1 MSTFCA
7 PIDTKI
13 AKNLSSLRKL
23 FDGKRIRDI
32 DGNEQFVGN
41 KISDTYK
48 STSTEFGRKMFDEI
62 VWRAT
67 YKPAVDNFNGFTDG
81 DFRRIKNEIIKESKN
96 LNNPR
101 LGVLER
107 LFGVKR
113 GVMSKFAITSWM
125 NKNINIA
132 TNYESTQYSHYIGS
146 NIAISRFLRTAIL
159 AKKGQSKY
167 YPGIKSAKQLEKF
180 ERKLAL
186 ELGNPKSSESLARVQ
201 EINNELLTIY
211 ESEGGKVFNDFRDY
225 LGTAPT
231 KIGGREK
238 IGEDN
243 LGNPIWKD
251 KTRVLKT
258 IGEPGEEKLVPF
270 DNNIELAGKIA
281 RDTLD
286 RMGKVMINGLTQH
299 KKVVRLAFLNSLS
312 NDALTGRVGQRVK
325 KYEENIKENI
335 EAIEEGMKGGEYFPH
350 YLLEA
355 FTNIEKIMSQKRG
368 TLIDN
373 ANKNLTKLEDIL
385 SNVRKNLG
393 TPKAARHRKKE
404 PYDNYMKNPLSVLRK
419 YSLDAI
425 NFNRVNYI
433 KQIYLQG
440 IQRLP
445 KNAESSEA
453 LRKYINDVFTLAEKG
468 YQDRPAWVNKTV
480 RVLTG
485 YEFLSKIGFGVGTAA
500 RNTMSG
506 LYYVQSVGNRAF
518 VNYLREWNRPENDTI
533 RKNIQAVEQ
542 EQGFKFE
549 DMSSPLFTE
558 GLLPT
563 EGVRVSDVD
572 IIAGRDGIPQL
583 SYKDGKVWKA
593 IDNSMSMATGKGA
606 ILQKVTENFLR
617 KHMFRFSYKD
627 KYNQLIRGEG
637 KQYDLEGK
645 EIKTK
650 DSEKYKVNA
659 DKRAREYALDIV
671 NKYAF
676 EYSASQKAPVLG
688 GTSKTAGAYGQ
699 VIGQFFHFPFSFLQ
713 MQSEILRK
721 SKDATIARQWDSPD
735 LLIPLRFAGLYMFTT
750 LMSGVFNV
758 DFHTLMENDTVERIK
773 DLYDVANGEEDVKG
787 RGYVGPAVGD
797 LFFLATLN
805 DFVELPDNALK
816 DLIVG
821 YNDAYELTDDEK
833 QSRLLS
839 TINVE
844 LSKQVTRNYKALQN
858 GTIWNVMMHEFGLY
872 PKGWTR
878 DIRQKEPLKR
888 LFPDAGKKKKKKGK
902 QVNIADKNQRELDK
916 LYRAMGI

>member
-7 PIDTKI
+7 PIDTKT
-13 AKNLSSLRKL
+13 AEQLSNLRKL
-23 FDGKRIRDI
+23 FDGEKVLDI
-32 DGNEQFVGN
+32 DGKRQFVGN
-41 KISDTYK
+41 IIKDTYRP
-48 STSTEFGRKMFDEI
+48 TSERFGRIMFDEI

-132 TNYESTQYSHYIGS
+132 TNYERTQYSHYIGA
-146 NIAISRFLRTAIL
+146 NIAMSRFLRTAII
-159 AKKGQSKY
+159 AKGGQSKFR
-167 YPGIKSAKQLEKF
+167 PGIKTAKQLESL

-186 ELGNPKSSESLARVQ
+186 ELSNPKSEASVRRVQ
-201 EINNELLTIY
+201 ETRDEMFKLFET
-211 ESEGGKVFNDFRDY
+211 EGGEVINEFREY
-225 LGTAPT
+225 LETSPT
-231 KIGGREK
+231 KIGREK
-238 IGEDN
+238 IGEDEV
-243 LGNPIWKD
+243 GKPIYRD
-251 KTRVLKT
+251 KTRVLRT
-258 IGEPGEEKLVPF
+258 TDDGKLVPF
-270 DNNIELAGKIA
+270 SNNVELAGQIA

-286 RMGKVMINGLTQH
+286 KMGKVMVNGLKQH
-299 KKVVRLAFLNSLS
+299 KKVVRLAFLNSIS
-312 NDALTGRVGQRVK
+312 SDALIGKVGERVR
-325 KYEENIKENI
+325 KYEEKIDDNIK
-335 EAIEEGMKGGEYFPH
+335 AIEEGIKGGDYYPH
-350 YLLEA
+350 YLLEG
-355 FTNIEKIMSQKRG
+355 FMKIEKIMEQDRKSLLNDYE
-368 TLIDN
+368 T
-373 ANKNLTKLEDIL
+373 NLTSIENIL
-385 SNVRKNLG
+385 SNIRQNLG
-393 TPKAARHRKKE
+393 TPKSAKHRKNQ
-404 PYDNYMKNPLSVLRK
+404 PYENYMKNPLGALRK

-425 NFNRVNYI
+425 NFNRVNYV

-445 KNAESSEA
+445 KNAETSEA
-453 LRKYINDVFTLAEKG
+453 LRKYIDDIFTLAEKG
-468 YQDRPAWVNKTV
+468 YQERPAWVNKTV

-485 YEFLSKIGFGVGTAA
+485 YEFLSKIGFGVATAA

-518 VNYLREWNRPENDTI
+518 SKYLMEWNRPENDVVR
-533 RKNIQAVEQ
+533 RKIEAVEE

-563 EGVRVSDVD
+563 EGVRVRDVD
-572 IIAGRDGIPQL
+572 IVVGRDGQSKL
-583 SYKDGKVWKA
+583 SYKDGNVWKA
-593 IDNSMSMATGKGA
+593 IDSSMSAATGKGA

-627 KYNQLIRGEG
+627 KYNQLIRGE
-637 KQYDLEGK
+637 LK
-645 EIKTK
+645 EA
-650 DSEKYKVNA
+650 EA
-659 DKRAREYALDIV
+659 DKRARQYALDIV

-676 EYSASQKAPVLG
+676 EYAAHQKAPVLG
-688 GTSKTAGAYGQ
+688 GTAKTAGAAGQ

-713 MQSEILRK
+713 MQSEVLRK
-721 SKDATIARQWDSPD
+721 SKDAAIAKQWDSPD
-735 LLIPLRFAGLYMFTT
+735 LVIPLRFAGLYMFTT

-773 DLYDVANGEEDVKG
+773 DLYDVANGEEDIKG

-805 DFVELPDNALK
+805 DFIELPDTAVK
-816 DLIVG
+816 DLIFG

-833 QSRLLS
+833 RSRLLS
-839 TINVE
+839 TLNVE
-844 LSKQVTRNYKALQN
+844 YSKLVTRNYKALQN

-872 PKGWTR
+872 PKAWTR
-878 DIRQKEPLKR
+878 ELRQKEPLKR
-888 LFPDAGKKKKKKGK
+888 LFPDAGKKKRKKK
-902 QVNIADKNQRELDK
+902 QVNIQEKKQKELDK

>member
-7 PIDTKI
+7 PIDTKT
-13 AKNLSSLRKL
+13 AEQLNNLRKL
-23 FDGKRIRDI
+23 FDGEKIIDI
-32 DGNEQFVGN
+32 DGNRQFVGS
-41 KISDTYK
+41 KIKETYMP
-48 STSTEFGRKMFDEI
+48 TSKEFGRKMFDEI

-67 YKPAVDNFNGFTDG
+67 YKPAVDSFNGFTDA

-132 TNYESTQYSHYIGS
+132 TNYERTQYSHYIGA
-146 NIAISRFLRTAIL
+146 NIAMSKFLRTAII
-159 AKKGQSKY
+159 AKGGQSKFR
-167 YPGIKSAKQLEKF
+167 PGIKTAKQLEIF

-186 ELGNPKSSESLARVQ
+186 ELANPKSNESVDRVQ
-201 EINNELLTIY
+201 KIRDEMFKLFET
-211 ESEGGKVFNDFRDY
+211 EGGEIINEFREY
-225 LGTAPT
+225 LETSPT
-231 KIGGREK
+231 KIGREK
-238 IGEDN
+238 IAEDAV
-243 LGNPIWKD
+243 GKPIYRD
-251 KTRVLKT
+251 KTRVLRT
-258 IGEPGEEKLVPF
+258 TDDGKLVPF
-270 DNNIELAGKIA
+270 SNNVELAGQVA

-286 RMGKVMINGLTQH
+286 KMGKVMVNGLGQH
-299 KKVVRLAFLNSLS
+299 KKVVRLAFLNSTS
-312 NDALTGRVGQRVK
+312 PDALIGKVGERVK
-325 KYEENIKENI
+325 KYEEKINENIK
-335 EAIEEGMKGGEYFPH
+335 AINEGIKGGDYYPH
-350 YLLEA
+350 YLMES
-355 FTNIEKIMSQKRG
+355 FMKIEKIMEQDRG
-368 TLIDN
+368 ALINDYE
-373 ANKNLTKLEDIL
+373 KNLTSLENIV
-385 SNVRKNLG
+385 SNVRTNLG
-393 TPKAARHRKKE
+393 TPKSAKHRKNQ
-404 PYDNYMKNPLSVLRK
+404 PYDDYMKNPLGALRK

-425 NFNRVNYI
+425 NFNRVNYV

-453 LRKYINDVFTLAEKG
+453 LRKYVDDIFTLAEKG
-468 YQDRPAWVNKTV
+468 YTERPAWVNKTV

-500 RNTMSG
+500 RNTVSG

-518 VNYLREWNRPENDTI
+518 TKYLMEWNRPENDAV
-533 RKNIQAVEQ
+533 RKKIESVEE

-563 EGVRVSDVD
+563 EGVRVRDVD
-572 IIAGRDGIPQL
+572 IVVGRDGNPQL
-583 SYKDGKVWKA
+583 SYRDGNVWKA
-593 IDNSMSMATGKGA
+593 IDTTMSAATGKGA
-606 ILQKVTENFLR
+606 IFQKVTENFLR

-627 KYNQLIRGEG
+627 KYNQLIKGE
-637 KQYDLEGK
+637 LK
-645 EIKTK
+645 EA
-650 DSEKYKVNA
+650 EA
-659 DKRAREYALDIV
+659 DKRARQYALDIV

-688 GTSKTAGAYGQ
+688 GTSKTAGAAGQ

-721 SKDATIARQWDSPD
+721 SKDATIAKQWDSPD

-758 DFHTLMENDTVERIK
+758 DFHTLMENDTVERVK
-773 DLYDVANGEEDVKG
+773 DLYAVANGEEDVKG

-805 DFVELPDNALK
+805 DFIELPDNELK
-816 DLIVG
+816 NLIVG

-839 TINVE
+839 TLNVE
-844 LSKQVTRNYKALQN
+844 VSKQVTRNYKALQN

-878 DIRQKEPLKR
+878 ELRQKEPLKR
-888 LFPDAGKKKKKKGK
+888 LFPDAGKRKKRKGK
-902 QVNIADKNQRELDK
+902 QVNIAEKNQTELDK
-916 LYRAMGI
+916 LYRAMGV

>member
-7 PIDTKI
+7 PIDTKT
-13 AKNLSSLRKL
+13 AEQLNNLRKL
-23 FDGKRIRDI
+23 FDGEKIIDI
-32 DGNEQFVGN
+32 DGNRQFVGS
-41 KISDTYK
+41 KIKETYMP
-48 STSTEFGRKMFDEI
+48 TSKEFGRKMFDEI

-67 YKPAVDNFNGFTDG
+67 YKPAVDSFNGFTDA

-132 TNYESTQYSHYIGS
+132 TNYERTQYSHYIGA
-146 NIAISRFLRTAIL
+146 NIAMSKFLRTAII
-159 AKKGQSKY
+159 AKGGQSKFR
-167 YPGIKSAKQLEKF
+167 PGIKTAKQLEIF

-186 ELGNPKSSESLARVQ
+186 ELANPKSNESVDRVQ
-201 EINNELLTIY
+201 KIRDEMFKLFET
-211 ESEGGKVFNDFRDY
+211 EGGEIINEFREY
-225 LGTAPT
+225 LETSPT
-231 KIGGREK
+231 KIGREK
-238 IGEDN
+238 IAEDAV
-243 LGNPIWKD
+243 GKPIYRD
-251 KTRVLKT
+251 KTRVLRT
-258 IGEPGEEKLVPF
+258 TDDGKLVPF
-270 DNNIELAGKIA
+270 SNNVELAGQVA

-286 RMGKVMINGLTQH
+286 KMGKVMVNGLGQH
-299 KKVVRLAFLNSLS
+299 KKVVRLAFLNSTS
-312 NDALTGRVGQRVK
+312 PDALIGKVGERVK
-325 KYEENIKENI
+325 KYEEKINENIK
-335 EAIEEGMKGGEYFPH
+335 AINEGIKGGDYYPH
-350 YLLEA
+350 YLMES
-355 FTNIEKIMSQKRG
+355 FMKIEKIMEQDRG
-368 TLIDN
+368 ALINDYE
-373 ANKNLTKLEDIL
+373 KNLTSLENIV
-385 SNVRKNLG
+385 SNVRTNLG
-393 TPKAARHRKKE
+393 TPKSAKHRKNQ
-404 PYDNYMKNPLSVLRK
+404 PYDDYMKNPLGALRK

-425 NFNRVNYI
+425 NFNRVNYV

-453 LRKYINDVFTLAEKG
+453 LRKYVDDIFTLAEKG
-468 YQDRPAWVNKTV
+468 YTERPAWVNKTV

-500 RNTMSG
+500 RNTVSG

-518 VNYLREWNRPENDTI
+518 TKYLMEWNRPENDAV
-533 RKNIQAVEQ
+533 RKKIESVEE

-563 EGVRVSDVD
+563 EGVRVRDVD
-572 IIAGRDGIPQL
+572 IVVGRDGNPQL
-583 SYKDGKVWKA
+583 SYKDGNVWKA
-593 IDNSMSMATGKGA
+593 IDTTMSAATGKGA
-606 ILQKVTENFLR
+606 IFQKVTENFLR

-627 KYNQLIRGEG
+627 KYNQLIKGE
-637 KQYDLEGK
+637 LK
-645 EIKTK
+645 EA
-650 DSEKYKVNA
+650 EA
-659 DKRAREYALDIV
+659 DKRARQYALDIV

-688 GTSKTAGAYGQ
+688 GTSKTAGAAGQ

-721 SKDATIARQWDSPD
+721 SKDATIAKQWDSPD

-758 DFHTLMENDTVERIK
+758 DFHTLMENDTVERVK
-773 DLYDVANGEEDVKG
+773 DLYAVANGEEDVKG

-805 DFVELPDNALK
+805 DFIKLPDNELK
-816 DLIVG
+816 NLIVG

-839 TINVE
+839 TLNVE
-844 LSKQVTRNYKALQN
+844 VSKQVTRNYKALQN

-878 DIRQKEPLKR
+878 ELRQKEPLKR
-888 LFPDAGKKKKKKGK
+888 LFPDAGKRKKRKGK
-902 QVNIADKNQRELDK
+902 QVNIAEKNQTELDK
-916 LYRAMGI
+916 LYRAMGV

>member
-7 PIDTKI
+7 PIDTKT
-13 AKNLSSLRKL
+13 AEQLNNLRKL
-23 FDGKRIRDI
+23 FDGEKIIDI
-32 DGNEQFVGN
+32 DGNRQFVGN
-41 KISDTYK
+41 KIKESYRP
-48 STSTEFGRKMFDEI
+48 TSSKEFGRKMFDEI

-67 YKPAVDNFNGFTDG
+67 YKPAVDSFNGFTDA

-132 TNYESTQYSHYIGS
+132 TNYERTQYSHYIGA
-146 NIAISRFLRTAIL
+146 NIAMSKFLRTAII
-159 AKKGQSKY
+159 AKGGQSKFR
-167 YPGIKSAKQLEKF
+167 PGIKTAKQLEIF

-186 ELGNPKSSESLARVQ
+186 ELANPKSNESVDRVQ
-201 EINNELLTIY
+201 KIRDEMFKLFET
-211 ESEGGKVFNDFRDY
+211 EGGEIINEFREY
-225 LGTAPT
+225 LETSPT
-231 KIGGREK
+231 KIGREK
-238 IGEDN
+238 IAEDAV
-243 LGNPIWKD
+243 GKPIYRD
-251 KTRVLKT
+251 KTRVLRT
-258 IGEPGEEKLVPF
+258 TDDGKLVPF
-270 DNNIELAGKIA
+270 SNNVELAGQVA

-286 RMGKVMINGLTQH
+286 KMGKVMVNGLGQH
-299 KKVVRLAFLNSLS
+299 KKVVRLAFLNSTS
-312 NDALTGRVGQRVK
+312 PDALIGKVGERVK
-325 KYEENIKENI
+325 KYEEKINENIK
-335 EAIEEGMKGGEYFPH
+335 AINEGIKGGDYYPH
-350 YLLEA
+350 YLMES
-355 FTNIEKIMSQKRG
+355 FMKIEKIMEQDRG
-368 TLIDN
+368 ALINDYE
-373 ANKNLTKLEDIL
+373 KNLTSLENIV
-385 SNVRKNLG
+385 SNVRTNLG
-393 TPKAARHRKKE
+393 TPKSAKHRKNQ
-404 PYDNYMKNPLSVLRK
+404 PYDDYMKNPLGALRK

-425 NFNRVNYI
+425 NFNRVNYV

-500 RNTMSG
+500 RNTVSG

-518 VNYLREWNRPENDTI
+518 TKYLMEWNRPENDAV
-533 RKNIQAVEQ
+533 RKKIESVEE

-563 EGVRVSDVD
+563 EGVRVRDVD
-572 IIAGRDGIPQL
+572 IVVGRDGNPQL
-583 SYKDGKVWKA
+583 SYRDGNVWKA
-593 IDNSMSMATGKGA
+593 IDTTMSAATGKGA
-606 ILQKVTENFLR
+606 IFQKVTENFLR

-627 KYNQLIRGEG
+627 KYNQLIKGE
-637 KQYDLEGK
+637 LK
-645 EIKTK
+645 EA
-650 DSEKYKVNA
+650 EA
-659 DKRAREYALDIV
+659 DKRARQYALDIV

-688 GTSKTAGAYGQ
+688 GTSKTAGAAGQ

-721 SKDATIARQWDSPD
+721 SKDATIAKQWDSPD

-758 DFHTLMENDTVERIK
+758 DFHTLMENDTVERVK
-773 DLYDVANGEEDVKG
+773 DLYAVANGEEDVKG

-805 DFVELPDNALK
+805 DFIKLPDNELK
-816 DLIVG
+816 NLIVG

-839 TINVE
+839 TLNVE
-844 LSKQVTRNYKALQN
+844 VSKQVTRNYKALQN

-878 DIRQKEPLKR
+878 ELRQKEPLKR
-888 LFPDAGKKKKKKGK
+888 LFPDAGKRKKRKGK
-902 QVNIADKNQRELDK
+902 QVNIAEKNQTELDK
-916 LYRAMGI
+916 LYRAMGV

>member
-7 PIDTKI
+7 PVDTKI
-13 AKNLSSLRKL
+13 AEQLGNLRKL
-23 FDGKRIRDI
+23 FNGEKIIDI
-32 DGNEQFVGN
+32 DGKQQFVGN
-41 KISDTYK
+41 KIKDTYT
-48 STSTEFGRKMFDEI
+48 STSEAFGRKMFDEI

-67 YKPAVDNFNGFTDG
+67 YKPAVDNFNGFTDA

-113 GVMSKFAITSWM
+113 GVMSKFAVTSWM

-132 TNYESTQYSHYIGS
+132 TNYERTQYSHYIGA
-146 NIAISRFLRTAIL
+146 NIAISKFLRTAII
-159 AKKGQSKY
+159 AKGGQSKFR
-167 YPGIKSAKQLEKF
+167 PGIKTAKQLENF
-180 ERKLAL
+180 ERKLTL
-186 ELGNPKSSESLARVQ
+186 ELSNPKSQASVERVQ
-201 EINNELLTIY
+201 QIRDEMFKLFET
-211 ESEGGKVFNDFRDY
+211 EGGEVINEFREY
-225 LGTAPT
+225 LETSPT
-231 KIGGREK
+231 KVGREK
-238 IGEDN
+238 IGEDEV
-243 LGNPIWKD
+243 GKPIYRD
-251 KTRVLKT
+251 KTRVLRT
-258 IGEPGEEKLVPF
+258 TQDGKLVPF
-270 DNNIELAGKIA
+270 SNNVELAGQIA

-286 RMGKVMINGLTQH
+286 KMGRVMVNGLGQH

-312 NDALTGRVGQRVK
+312 SDALIGKVGERVR
-325 KYEENIKENI
+325 KYEERIDENIK
-335 EAIEEGMKGGEYFPH
+335 AINEGIKGGDYYPH
-350 YLLEA
+350 YLMES
-355 FTNIEKIMSQKRG
+355 FMKIENIMEQDRAA
-368 TLIDN
+368 LIGN
-373 ANKNLTKLEDIL
+373 YEKNLTSLENIV
-385 SNVRKNLG
+385 SNVRQNLG
-393 TPKAARHRKKE
+393 TPKSAKHRKNQ
-404 PYDNYMKNPLSVLRK
+404 PYDNYMKNPLGALRK

-445 KNAESSEA
+445 KNAESSEV
-453 LRKYINDVFTLAEKG
+453 LRKYVDDIFTLAEKG
-468 YQDRPAWVNKTV
+468 YTERPAWVNKTV

-485 YEFLSKIGFGVGTAA
+485 YEFLSKIGFGIGTAA

-506 LYYVQSVGNRAF
+506 LYYVQSVGNREFAK
-518 VNYLREWNRPENDTI
+518 YLMEWNRPENDVV
-533 RKNIQAVEQ
+533 RKKIESVEE

-563 EGVRVSDVD
+563 EGVRVRDVD
-572 IIAGRDGIPQL
+572 IVVGRDGQPKL
-583 SYKDGKVWKA
+583 
-593 IDNSMSMATGKGA
+593 
-606 ILQKVTENFLR
+606 
-617 KHMFRFSYKD
+617 SYKD

-645 EIKTK
+645 ETKTK

-659 DKRAREYALDIV
+659 DKRARQYALDIV

-688 GTSKTAGAYGQ
+688 GTSKTAGAAGQ

-797 LFFLATLN
+797 LFFLASLN
-805 DFVELPDNALK
+805 DFIELPDNAVK

-833 QSRLLS
+833 RSRLLS
-839 TINVE
+839 TLNVE

-878 DIRQKEPLKR
+878 ELRQKEPLKR
-888 LFPDAGKKKKKKGK
+888 LFPDAGKKKRKGK
-902 QVNIADKNQRELDK
+902 QVNITDKNQRELDK
-916 LYRAMGI
+916 LYRAMGV

>member
-7 PIDTKI
+7 PIDTKT
-13 AKNLSSLRKL
+13 AEQLNNLRKL
-23 FDGKRIRDI
+23 FDGEKIIDI
-32 DGNEQFVGN
+32 DGNRQFVGS
-41 KISDTYK
+41 KIKETYMP
-48 STSTEFGRKMFDEI
+48 TSKEFGRKMFDEI

-67 YKPAVDNFNGFTDG
+67 YKPAVDSFNGFTDA

-132 TNYESTQYSHYIGS
+132 TNYERTQYSHYIGA
-146 NIAISRFLRTAIL
+146 NIAMSKFLRTAII
-159 AKKGQSKY
+159 AKGGQSKFR
-167 YPGIKSAKQLEKF
+167 PGIKTAKQLEIF

-186 ELGNPKSSESLARVQ
+186 ELANPKSNESVDRVQ
-201 EINNELLTIY
+201 KIRDEMFKLFET
-211 ESEGGKVFNDFRDY
+211 EGGEIINEFREY
-225 LGTAPT
+225 LETSPT
-231 KIGGREK
+231 KIGREK
-238 IGEDN
+238 IAEDAV
-243 LGNPIWKD
+243 GKPIYRD
-251 KTRVLKT
+251 KTRVLRT
-258 IGEPGEEKLVPF
+258 TDDGKLVPF
-270 DNNIELAGKIA
+270 SNNVELAGQVA

-286 RMGKVMINGLTQH
+286 KMGKVMVNGLGQH
-299 KKVVRLAFLNSLS
+299 KKVVRLAFLNSTS
-312 NDALTGRVGQRVK
+312 PDALIGKVGERVK
-325 KYEENIKENI
+325 KYEEKINENIK
-335 EAIEEGMKGGEYFPH
+335 AINEGIKGGDYYPH
-350 YLLEA
+350 YLMES
-355 FTNIEKIMSQKRG
+355 FMKIEKIMEQDRG
-368 TLIDN
+368 ALINDYE
-373 ANKNLTKLEDIL
+373 KNLTSLENIV
-385 SNVRKNLG
+385 SNVRTNLG
-393 TPKAARHRKKE
+393 TPKSAKHRKNQ
-404 PYDNYMKNPLSVLRK
+404 PYDDYMKNPLGALRK

-425 NFNRVNYI
+425 NFNRVNYV

-453 LRKYINDVFTLAEKG
+453 LRKYVDDIFTLAEKG
-468 YQDRPAWVNKTV
+468 YTERPAWVNKTV

-500 RNTMSG
+500 RNTVSG

-518 VNYLREWNRPENDTI
+518 TKYLMEWNRPENDAV
-533 RKNIQAVEQ
+533 RKKIESVEE

-563 EGVRVSDVD
+563 EGVRVRDVD
-572 IIAGRDGIPQL
+572 IVVGRDGNPQL
-583 SYKDGKVWKA
+583 SYKDGNVWKA
-593 IDNSMSMATGKGA
+593 IDTTMSAATGKGA
-606 ILQKVTENFLR
+606 IFQKVTENFLR

-627 KYNQLIRGEG
+627 KYNQLIKGE
-637 KQYDLEGK
+637 LK
-645 EIKTK
+645 EA
-650 DSEKYKVNA
+650 EA
-659 DKRAREYALDIV
+659 DKRARQYALDIV

-688 GTSKTAGAYGQ
+688 GTSKTAGAAGQ

-721 SKDATIARQWDSPD
+721 SKDATIAKQWDSPD

-758 DFHTLMENDTVERIK
+758 DFHTLMENDTIERVK
-773 DLYDVANGEEDVKG
+773 DLYAVANGEEDVKG

-805 DFVELPDNALK
+805 DFIELPDNELK
-816 DLIVG
+816 NLIVG

-839 TINVE
+839 TLNVE
-844 LSKQVTRNYKALQN
+844 VSKQVTRNYKALQN

-878 DIRQKEPLKR
+878 ELRQKEPLKR
-888 LFPDAGKKKKKKGK
+888 LFPDAGKRKKRKGK
-902 QVNIADKNQRELDK
+902 QVNIAEKNQTELDK
-916 LYRAMGI
+916 LYRAMGV

>member
-7 PIDTKI
+7 PIDTKT
-13 AKNLSSLRKL
+13 AEQLNNLRKL
-23 FDGKRIRDI
+23 FDGEKIIDI
-32 DGNEQFVGN
+32 DGNRQFVGS
-41 KISDTYK
+41 KIKETYMP
-48 STSTEFGRKMFDEI
+48 TSKEFGRKMFDEI

-67 YKPAVDNFNGFTDG
+67 YKPAVDSFNGFTDA

-132 TNYESTQYSHYIGS
+132 TNYERTQYSHYIGA
-146 NIAISRFLRTAIL
+146 NIAMSKFLRTAII
-159 AKKGQSKY
+159 AKGGQSKFR
-167 YPGIKSAKQLEKF
+167 PGIKTAKQLEIF

-186 ELGNPKSSESLARVQ
+186 ELANPKSNESVDRVQ
-201 EINNELLTIY
+201 KIRDEMFKLFET
-211 ESEGGKVFNDFRDY
+211 EGGEIINEFREY
-225 LGTAPT
+225 LETSPT
-231 KIGGREK
+231 KIGREK
-238 IGEDN
+238 IAEDAV
-243 LGNPIWKD
+243 GKPIYRD
-251 KTRVLKT
+251 KTRVLRT
-258 IGEPGEEKLVPF
+258 TDDGKLVPF
-270 DNNIELAGKIA
+270 SNNVELAGQVA

-286 RMGKVMINGLTQH
+286 KMGKVMVNGLGQH
-299 KKVVRLAFLNSLS
+299 KKVVRLAFLNSTS
-312 NDALTGRVGQRVK
+312 PDALIGKVGERVK
-325 KYEENIKENI
+325 KYEEKINENIK
-335 EAIEEGMKGGEYFPH
+335 AINEGIKGGDYYPH
-350 YLLEA
+350 YLMES
-355 FTNIEKIMSQKRG
+355 FMKIEKIMEQDRG
-368 TLIDN
+368 ALINDYE
-373 ANKNLTKLEDIL
+373 KNLTSLENIV
-385 SNVRKNLG
+385 SNVRTNLG
-393 TPKAARHRKKE
+393 TPKSAKHRKNQ
-404 PYDNYMKNPLSVLRK
+404 PYDDYMKNPLGALRK

-425 NFNRVNYI
+425 NFNRVNYV

-453 LRKYINDVFTLAEKG
+453 LRKYVDDIFTLAEKG
-468 YQDRPAWVNKTV
+468 YTERPAWVNKTV

-500 RNTMSG
+500 RNTVSG

-518 VNYLREWNRPENDTI
+518 TKYLMEWNRPENDAV
-533 RKNIQAVEQ
+533 RKKIESVEE

-563 EGVRVSDVD
+563 EGVRVRDVD
-572 IIAGRDGIPQL
+572 IVVGRDGNPQL
-583 SYKDGKVWKA
+583 SYKDGNVWKA
-593 IDNSMSMATGKGA
+593 IDTTMSAATGKGA
-606 ILQKVTENFLR
+606 IFQKVTENFLR

-627 KYNQLIRGEG
+627 KYNQLIKGE
-637 KQYDLEGK
+637 LK
-645 EIKTK
+645 EA
-650 DSEKYKVNA
+650 EA
-659 DKRAREYALDIV
+659 DKRARQYALDIV

-688 GTSKTAGAYGQ
+688 GTSKTAGAAGQ

-721 SKDATIARQWDSPD
+721 SKDATIAKQWDSPD

-758 DFHTLMENDTVERIK
+758 DFHTLMENDTVERVK
-773 DLYDVANGEEDVKG
+773 DLYAVANGEEDVKG

-805 DFVELPDNALK
+805 DFIELPDNELK
-816 DLIVG
+816 NLIVG

-839 TINVE
+839 TLNVE
-844 LSKQVTRNYKALQN
+844 VSKQVTRNYKALQN

-878 DIRQKEPLKR
+878 ELRQKEPLKR
-888 LFPDAGKKKKKKGK
+888 LFPDAGKRKKRKGK
-902 QVNIADKNQRELDK
+902 QVNIAEKNQTELDK
-916 LYRAMGI
+916 LYRAMGV

>member
-7 PIDTKI
+7 PVDTKT
-13 AKNLSSLRKL
+13 AEQLNNLRKL
-23 FDGKRIRDI
+23 FNGEKIIDI
-32 DGNEQFVGN
+32 DGNQQFVGN
-41 KISDTYK
+41 KIRDTYRP
-48 STSTEFGRKMFDEI
+48 TSEAFGRKMFDEI

-67 YKPAVDNFNGFTDG
+67 YKPAVDNFNGFTDA
-81 DFRRIKNEIIKESKN
+81 DFRRIKNEIVRESKN

-101 LGVLER
+101 LGVLEK

-113 GVMSKFAITSWM
+113 GVMSKFAVTSWM

-132 TNYESTQYSHYIGS
+132 TNYERTQYSHYIGA
-146 NIAISRFLRTAIL
+146 NIAMSKFLRTAII
-159 AKKGQSKY
+159 AKGGQSKFR
-167 YPGIKSAKQLEKF
+167 PGIKTAKELENL
-180 ERKLAL
+180 ERELAL
-186 ELGNPKSSESLARVQ
+186 ELSNPKSQASVERVQ
-201 EINNELLTIY
+201 NIRDEMFKLFET
-211 ESEGGKVFNDFRDY
+211 EGGEIFNEFRQY
-225 LGTAPT
+225 LETSPT
-231 KIGGREK
+231 KVGREK
-238 IGEDN
+238 IGEDE
-243 LGNPIWKD
+243 LGKPIYRD

-258 IGEPGEEKLVPF
+258 TESGELVPF
-270 DNNIELAGKIA
+270 SNNVELAGEVA

-286 RMGKVMINGLTQH
+286 RMGKVMVNGLKQH
-299 KKVVRLAFLNSLS
+299 KKVVRLAFVNSLS
-312 NDALTGRVGQRVK
+312 NNALIGKVGERVRR
-325 KYEENIKENI
+325 YEERIDENVK
-335 EAIEEGMKGGEYFPH
+335 AIEEGIKGGDYFPH
-350 YLLEA
+350 YLLEG
-355 FTNIEKIMSQKRG
+355 FMKIEKIMEQDRAS
-368 TLIDN
+368 LLNDYES
-373 ANKNLTKLEDIL
+373 NLSSLEGVV
-385 SNVRKNLG
+385 SNIRQNLG
-393 TPKAARHRKKE
+393 TPKSAKHRKTQ
-404 PYDNYMKNPLSVLRK
+404 PYDNYMKNPLAVLRK

-425 NFNRVNYI
+425 NFNRVNYV

-445 KNAESSEA
+445 KNAETSEA
-453 LRKYINDVFTLAEKG
+453 LRKYVDDIFTLAESG
-468 YQDRPAWVNKTV
+468 YQERPAWVNKTV

-500 RNTMSG
+500 RNTLSG
-506 LYYVQSVGNRAF
+506 LYYVQSVGNTAF
-518 VNYLREWNRPENDTI
+518 TKYLMEWNRPENDAV
-533 RKNIQAVEQ
+533 RKKIEAVEQ

-572 IIAGRDGIPQL
+572 IVTGRDGQPKL
-583 SYKDGKVWKA
+583 SYKEGNVWKA
-593 IDNSMSMATGKGA
+593 IDTTMSAATGKGA

-627 KYNQLIRGEG
+627 KYNQLIRGEV
-637 KQYDLEGK
+637 K
-645 EIKTK
+645 EA
-650 DSEKYKVNA
+650 EA

-688 GTSKTAGAYGQ
+688 GTSKNVGAIGQ
-699 VIGQFFHFPFSFLQ
+699 VVGQFFHFPFSFLQ
-713 MQSEILRK
+713 MQSEVLRK
-721 SKDATIARQWDSPD
+721 SKDATIAKQWDSPD
-735 LLIPLRFAGLYMFTT
+735 LLIPLRFAGLYAFTT

-758 DFHTLMENDTVERIK
+758 DFHTLIENDTVERIK
-773 DLYDVANGEEDVKG
+773 DIYDVANGEEDVKG

-805 DFVELPDNALK
+805 DFIQLPDNEIK
-816 DLIVG
+816 NLIVG

-833 QSRLLS
+833 RSRLLS

-878 DIRQKEPLKR
+878 ELRQKEPLAK
-888 LFPDAGKKKKKKGK
+888 LFPDAGKRKKKKKK
-902 QVNIADKNQRELDK
+902 VDMQEQSQRELEK
-916 LYRAMGI
+916 LYRAMGV

>member
-7 PIDTKI
+7 PIDTKT
-13 AKNLSSLRKL
+13 AEQLSNLRKL
-23 FDGKRIRDI
+23 FDGEKVLDI
-32 DGNEQFVGN
+32 DGKRQFVGN
-41 KISDTYK
+41 KIRDTYRP
-48 STSTEFGRKMFDEI
+48 TSERFGRIMFDEI

-81 DFRRIKNEIIKESKN
+81 DFRRIKNEIIKESKR
-96 LNNPR
+96 LSNPR

-132 TNYESTQYSHYIGS
+132 TNYERTQYSHYIGA
-146 NIAISRFLRTAIL
+146 NIAMSRFLRTAII
-159 AKKGQSKY
+159 AKGGQSKFR
-167 YPGIKSAKQLEKF
+167 PGIKTAKQLESL

-186 ELGNPKSSESLARVQ
+186 ELSNPKSEASVRRVQ
-201 EINNELLTIY
+201 ETRDEMFKLFET
-211 ESEGGKVFNDFRDY
+211 EGGEVINEFREY
-225 LGTAPT
+225 LETSPT
-231 KIGGREK
+231 KIGREK
-238 IGEDN
+238 IGEDEV
-243 LGNPIWKD
+243 GKPIYRD
-251 KTRVLKT
+251 KTRVLRT
-258 IGEPGEEKLVPF
+258 TDDGKLVPF
-270 DNNIELAGKIA
+270 SNNVELAGQIA

-286 RMGKVMINGLTQH
+286 KMGKVMVNGLKQH
-299 KKVVRLAFLNSLS
+299 KKVVRLAFLNSIS
-312 NDALTGRVGQRVK
+312 SDALIGKVGERVR
-325 KYEENIKENI
+325 KYEEKIDDNIK
-335 EAIEEGMKGGEYFPH
+335 AIEEGIKGGDYYPH
-350 YLLEA
+350 YLLEG
-355 FTNIEKIMSQKRG
+355 FMKIEKIMEQDRKSLLNDYE
-368 TLIDN
+368 T
-373 ANKNLTKLEDIL
+373 NLTSIENIL
-385 SNVRKNLG
+385 SNIRQNLG
-393 TPKAARHRKKE
+393 TPKSAKHRKNQ
-404 PYDNYMKNPLSVLRK
+404 PYENYMKNPLGALRK

-425 NFNRVNYI
+425 NFNRVNYV

-445 KNAESSEA
+445 KNAETSEA
-453 LRKYINDVFTLAEKG
+453 LRKYIDDIFTLAEKG
-468 YQDRPAWVNKTV
+468 YQERPAWVNKTV

-485 YEFLSKIGFGVGTAA
+485 YEFLSKIGFGVATAA

-518 VNYLREWNRPENDTI
+518 SKYLMEWNRPENDVVR
-533 RKNIQAVEQ
+533 RKIEAVEE

-563 EGVRVSDVD
+563 EGVRVRDVD
-572 IIAGRDGIPQL
+572 IVVGRDGQSKL
-583 SYKDGKVWKA
+583 SYKDGNVWKA
-593 IDNSMSMATGKGA
+593 IDSSMSAATGKGA

-627 KYNQLIRGEG
+627 KYNQLIRGE
-637 KQYDLEGK
+637 LK
-645 EIKTK
+645 EA
-650 DSEKYKVNA
+650 EA
-659 DKRAREYALDIV
+659 DKRARQYALDIV

-676 EYSASQKAPVLG
+676 EYAAHQKAPVLG
-688 GTSKTAGAYGQ
+688 GTAKTAGAAGQ

-713 MQSEILRK
+713 MQSEVLRK
-721 SKDATIARQWDSPD
+721 SKDAAIAKQWDSPD
-735 LLIPLRFAGLYMFTT
+735 LVIPLRFAGLYMFTT

-773 DLYDVANGEEDVKG
+773 DLYDVANGEEDIKG

-805 DFVELPDNALK
+805 DFIELPDTAVK
-816 DLIVG
+816 DLIFG

-833 QSRLLS
+833 RSRLLS
-839 TINVE
+839 TLNVE
-844 LSKQVTRNYKALQN
+844 YSKLVTRNYKALQN

-872 PKGWTR
+872 PKAWTR
-878 DIRQKEPLKR
+878 ELRQKEPLKR
-888 LFPDAGKKKKKKGK
+888 LFPDAGKKKRKKK
-902 QVNIADKNQRELDK
+902 QVNIQEKKQKELDK

>member
-7 PIDTKI
+7 PINSRTSEQL
-13 AKNLSSLRKL
+13 NNLRKL
-23 FDGKRIRDI
+23 FDGEKIIDI
-32 DGNEQFVGN
+32 DGKQQFVGN
-41 KISDTYK
+41 KIKDTYRP
-48 STSTEFGRKMFDEI
+48 TSEAFGRKMFDEI

-67 YKPAVDNFNGFTDG
+67 YKPAVDNFTGFTDA
-81 DFRRIKNEIIKESKN
+81 DFRRIKNEIIRESKN

-113 GVMSKFAITSWM
+113 GVMGKFAVTSWM

-132 TNYESTQYSHYIGS
+132 TNYERTQYSHYIGA
-146 NIAISRFLRTAIL
+146 NIAMSKFLRTAII
-159 AKKGQSKY
+159 AKGGQSKFR
-167 YPGIKSAKQLEKF
+167 PGIKTAKQLESL

-186 ELGNPKSSESLARVQ
+186 ELANPKNQASVDRVQ
-201 EINNELLTIY
+201 EIRDEMFKLFET
-211 ESEGGKVFNDFRDY
+211 EGGEVINEFREY
-225 LGTAPT
+225 LETTPT
-231 KIGGREK
+231 KVGREK
-238 IGEDN
+238 IGEDEV
-243 LGNPIWKD
+243 GKPIYRD
-251 KTRVLKT
+251 KTRVLRT
-258 IGEPGEEKLVPF
+258 TEDGKLVPF
-270 DNNIELAGKIA
+270 SNNVELAGQIA

-286 RMGKVMINGLTQH
+286 KMGKVMVNGLGQH

-312 NDALTGRVGQRVK
+312 SDALVGKVGERVR
-325 KYEENIKENI
+325 KYEERIDENIK
-335 EAIEEGMKGGEYFPH
+335 AINEGIKGGDYYPH
-350 YLLEA
+350 YLMES
-355 FTNIEKIMSQKRG
+355 FMKIEKIMEQDRAS
-368 TLIDN
+368 LIGDYE
-373 ANKNLTKLEDIL
+373 KNLTSLENIV
-385 SNVRKNLG
+385 SNVRQNLG
-393 TPKAARHRKKE
+393 TPKSAKHRKNQ
-404 PYDNYMKNPLSVLRK
+404 PYDNYMKNPLGALRK

-445 KNAESSEA
+445 KNAETSEA
-453 LRKYINDVFTLAEKG
+453 LRKYVDDIFTLAEKG
-468 YQDRPAWVNKTV
+468 YTERPAWVNKTV
-480 RVLTG
+480 RLLTG

-506 LYYVQSVGNRAF
+506 LYYVQSVGNREFAR
-518 VNYLREWNRPENDTI
+518 YLMEWNRPENDAI
-533 RKNIQAVEQ
+533 RRKIESVEE

-563 EGVRVSDVD
+563 EGVRVRDVD
-572 IIAGRDGIPQL
+572 IVVGRDGEARL
-583 SYKDGKVWKA
+583 SYKDGNVWKA
-593 IDNSMSMATGKGA
+593 VDTTMSAATGKGA
-606 ILQKVTENFLR
+606 IFQKVTENFLR
-617 KHMFRFSYKD
+617 KHMFRFSYKQ
-627 KYNQLIRGEG
+627 KYNQLIKGEE

-645 EIKTK
+645 EIKTQQSK
-650 DSEKYKVNA
+650 NFKLDA
-659 DKRAREYALDIV
+659 DKRARQYALDIV

-688 GTSKTAGAYGQ
+688 GTSKTAGAAGQ

-721 SKDATIARQWDSPD
+721 SKDATIAKQWDSPD

-758 DFHTLMENDTVERIK
+758 DFHTLMENDTVERVK
-773 DLYDVANGEEDVKG
+773 DLYDVANGEEDIKG
-787 RGYVGPAVGD
+787 RGYIGPAVGD
-797 LFFLATLN
+797 LFFLATLH
-805 DFVELPDNALK
+805 DFIELPDNTIK

-833 QSRLLS
+833 RSRLLS
-839 TINVE
+839 TLNVE
-844 LSKQVTRNYKALQN
+844 YSKLVTRNYKALQN

-878 DIRQKEPLKR
+878 ELRQKEPLKR
-888 LFPDAGKKKKKKGK
+888 LFPDAGKKKKRKGK
-902 QVNIADKNQRELDK
+902 QVNIEERNQKELDK
-916 LYRAMGI
+916 LYRAMGV

>member
-7 PIDTKI
+7 PIDTKT
-13 AKNLSSLRKL
+13 AEQLNNLRKL
-23 FDGKRIRDI
+23 FDGEKIIDI
-32 DGNEQFVGN
+32 DGNRQFVGS
-41 KISDTYK
+41 KIKETYMP
-48 STSTEFGRKMFDEI
+48 TSKEFGRKMFDEI

-67 YKPAVDNFNGFTDG
+67 YKPAVDSFNGFTDA

-132 TNYESTQYSHYIGS
+132 TNYERTQYSHYIGA
-146 NIAISRFLRTAIL
+146 NIAMSKFLRTAII
-159 AKKGQSKY
+159 AKGGQSKFR
-167 YPGIKSAKQLEKF
+167 PGIKTAKQLEIF

-186 ELGNPKSSESLARVQ
+186 ELANPKSNESVDRVQ
-201 EINNELLTIY
+201 KIRDEMFKLFET
-211 ESEGGKVFNDFRDY
+211 EGGEIINEFREY
-225 LGTAPT
+225 LETSPT
-231 KIGGREK
+231 KIGREK
-238 IGEDN
+238 IAEDAV
-243 LGNPIWKD
+243 GKPIYRD
-251 KTRVLKT
+251 KTRVLRT
-258 IGEPGEEKLVPF
+258 TDDGKLVPF
-270 DNNIELAGKIA
+270 SNNVELAGQVA

-286 RMGKVMINGLTQH
+286 KMGKVMVNGLGQH
-299 KKVVRLAFLNSLS
+299 KKVVRLAFLNSTS
-312 NDALTGRVGQRVK
+312 PDALIGKVGERVK
-325 KYEENIKENI
+325 KYEEKINENIK
-335 EAIEEGMKGGEYFPH
+335 AINEGIKGGDYYPH
-350 YLLEA
+350 YLMES
-355 FTNIEKIMSQKRG
+355 FMKIEKIMEQDRG
-368 TLIDN
+368 ALINDYE
-373 ANKNLTKLEDIL
+373 KNLTSLENIV
-385 SNVRKNLG
+385 SNVRTNLG
-393 TPKAARHRKKE
+393 TPKSAKHRKNQ
-404 PYDNYMKNPLSVLRK
+404 PYDDYMKNPLGALRK

-425 NFNRVNYI
+425 NFNRVNYV

-453 LRKYINDVFTLAEKG
+453 LRKYVDDIFTLAEKG
-468 YQDRPAWVNKTV
+468 YTERPAWVNKTV

-500 RNTMSG
+500 RNTVSG

-518 VNYLREWNRPENDTI
+518 TKYLMEWNRPENDAV
-533 RKNIQAVEQ
+533 RKKIESVEE

-563 EGVRVSDVD
+563 EGVRVRDVD
-572 IIAGRDGIPQL
+572 IVVGRDGNPQL
-583 SYKDGKVWKA
+583 SYRDGNVWKA
-593 IDNSMSMATGKGA
+593 IDTTMSAATGKGA
-606 ILQKVTENFLR
+606 IFQKVTENFLR

-627 KYNQLIRGEG
+627 KYNQLIKGE
-637 KQYDLEGK
+637 LK
-645 EIKTK
+645 EA
-650 DSEKYKVNA
+650 EA
-659 DKRAREYALDIV
+659 DKRARQYALDIV

-688 GTSKTAGAYGQ
+688 GTSKTAGAAGQ

-721 SKDATIARQWDSPD
+721 SKDATIAKQWDSPD

-805 DFVELPDNALK
+805 DFIELPDNELK
-816 DLIVG
+816 NLIVG

-839 TINVE
+839 TLNVE
-844 LSKQVTRNYKALQN
+844 VSKQVTRNYKALQN

-878 DIRQKEPLKR
+878 ELRQKEPLKR
-888 LFPDAGKKKKKKGK
+888 LFPDAGKRKKRKGK
-902 QVNIADKNQRELDK
+902 QVNIAEKNQTELDK
-916 LYRAMGI
+916 LYRAMGV

>member
-7 PIDTKI
+7 PIDTKT
-13 AKNLSSLRKL
+13 AEQLNNLRKL
-23 FDGKRIRDI
+23 FDGEKIIDI
-32 DGNEQFVGN
+32 DGNRQFVGS
-41 KISDTYK
+41 KIKETYMP
-48 STSTEFGRKMFDEI
+48 TSKEFGRKMFDEI

-67 YKPAVDNFNGFTDG
+67 YKPAVDSFNGFTDA

-132 TNYESTQYSHYIGS
+132 TNYERTQYSHYIGA
-146 NIAISRFLRTAIL
+146 NIAMSKFLRTAII
-159 AKKGQSKY
+159 AKGGQSKFR
-167 YPGIKSAKQLEKF
+167 PGIKTAKQLEIF

-186 ELGNPKSSESLARVQ
+186 ELANPKSNESVDRVQ
-201 EINNELLTIY
+201 KIRDEMFKLFET
-211 ESEGGKVFNDFRDY
+211 EGGEIINEFREY
-225 LGTAPT
+225 LETSPT
-231 KIGGREK
+231 KIGREK
-238 IGEDN
+238 IAEDAV
-243 LGNPIWKD
+243 GKPIYRD
-251 KTRVLKT
+251 KTRVLRT
-258 IGEPGEEKLVPF
+258 TDDGKLVPF
-270 DNNIELAGKIA
+270 SNNVELAGQVA

-286 RMGKVMINGLTQH
+286 KMGKVMVNGLGQH
-299 KKVVRLAFLNSLS
+299 KKVVRLAFLNSTS
-312 NDALTGRVGQRVK
+312 PDALIGKVGERVK
-325 KYEENIKENI
+325 KYEEKINENIK
-335 EAIEEGMKGGEYFPH
+335 AINEGIKGGDYYPH
-350 YLLEA
+350 YLMES
-355 FTNIEKIMSQKRG
+355 FMKIEKIMEQDRG
-368 TLIDN
+368 ALINDYE
-373 ANKNLTKLEDIL
+373 KNLTSLENIV
-385 SNVRKNLG
+385 SNVRTNLG
-393 TPKAARHRKKE
+393 TPKSAKHRKNQ
-404 PYDNYMKNPLSVLRK
+404 PYDDYMKNPLGALRK

-425 NFNRVNYI
+425 NFNRVNYV

-453 LRKYINDVFTLAEKG
+453 LRKYVDDIFTLAEKG
-468 YQDRPAWVNKTV
+468 YTERPAWVNKTV

-500 RNTMSG
+500 RNTVSG

-518 VNYLREWNRPENDTI
+518 TKYLMEWNRPENDAV
-533 RKNIQAVEQ
+533 RKKIESVEE

-563 EGVRVSDVD
+563 EGVRVRDVD
-572 IIAGRDGIPQL
+572 IVVGRDGNPQL
-583 SYKDGKVWKA
+583 SYRDGNVWKA
-593 IDNSMSMATGKGA
+593 IDTTMSAATGKGA
-606 ILQKVTENFLR
+606 IFQKVTENFLR

-627 KYNQLIRGEG
+627 KYNQLIKGE
-637 KQYDLEGK
+637 LK
-645 EIKTK
+645 EA
-650 DSEKYKVNA
+650 EA
-659 DKRAREYALDIV
+659 DKRARQYALDIV

-688 GTSKTAGAYGQ
+688 GTSKTAGAAGQ

-721 SKDATIARQWDSPD
+721 SKDATIAKQWDSPD

-758 DFHTLMENDTVERIK
+758 DFHTLMENDTVERVK
-773 DLYDVANGEEDVKG
+773 DLYAVANGEEDVKG

-805 DFVELPDNALK
+805 DFIKLPDNELK
-816 DLIVG
+816 NLIVG

-839 TINVE
+839 TLNVE
-844 LSKQVTRNYKALQN
+844 VSKQVTRNYKALQN

-878 DIRQKEPLKR
+878 ELRQKEPLKR
-888 LFPDAGKKKKKKGK
+888 LFPDAGKRKKRKGK
-902 QVNIADKNQRELDK
+902 QVNIAEKNQTELDK
-916 LYRAMGI
+916 LYRAMGV

>member
-7 PIDTKI
+7 PIDTKT
-13 AKNLSSLRKL
+13 AEQLNNLRKL
-23 FDGKRIRDI
+23 FDGEKIIDI
-32 DGNEQFVGN
+32 DGNRQFVGS
-41 KISDTYK
+41 KIKETYMP
-48 STSTEFGRKMFDEI
+48 TSKEFGRKMFDEI

-67 YKPAVDNFNGFTDG
+67 YKPAVDSFNGFTDA

-132 TNYESTQYSHYIGS
+132 TNYERTQYSHYIGA
-146 NIAISRFLRTAIL
+146 NIAMSKFLRTAII
-159 AKKGQSKY
+159 AKGGQSKFR
-167 YPGIKSAKQLEKF
+167 PGIKTAKQLEIF

-186 ELGNPKSSESLARVQ
+186 ELANPKSNESVDRVQ
-201 EINNELLTIY
+201 KIRDEMFKLFET
-211 ESEGGKVFNDFRDY
+211 EGGEIINEFREY
-225 LGTAPT
+225 LETSPT
-231 KIGGREK
+231 KIGREK
-238 IGEDN
+238 IAEDAV
-243 LGNPIWKD
+243 GKPIYRD
-251 KTRVLKT
+251 KTRVLRT
-258 IGEPGEEKLVPF
+258 TDDGKLVPF
-270 DNNIELAGKIA
+270 SNNVELAGQVA

-286 RMGKVMINGLTQH
+286 KMGKVMVNGLGQH
-299 KKVVRLAFLNSLS
+299 KKVVRLAFLNSTS
-312 NDALTGRVGQRVK
+312 PDALIGKVGERVK
-325 KYEENIKENI
+325 KYEEKINENIK
-335 EAIEEGMKGGEYFPH
+335 AINEGIKGGDYYPH
-350 YLLEA
+350 YLMES
-355 FTNIEKIMSQKRG
+355 FMKIEKIMEQDRG
-368 TLIDN
+368 ALINDYE
-373 ANKNLTKLEDIL
+373 KNLTSLENIV
-385 SNVRKNLG
+385 SNVRTNLG
-393 TPKAARHRKKE
+393 TPKSAKHRKNQ
-404 PYDNYMKNPLSVLRK
+404 PYDDYMKNPLGALRK

-425 NFNRVNYI
+425 NFNRVNYV

-453 LRKYINDVFTLAEKG
+453 LRKYVDDIFTLAEKG
-468 YQDRPAWVNKTV
+468 YTERPAWVNKTV

-500 RNTMSG
+500 RNTVSG

-518 VNYLREWNRPENDTI
+518 TKYLMEWNRPENDAV
-533 RKNIQAVEQ
+533 RKKIESVEE

-563 EGVRVSDVD
+563 EGVRVRDVD
-572 IIAGRDGIPQL
+572 IVVGRDGNPQL
-583 SYKDGKVWKA
+583 SYKDGNVWKA
-593 IDNSMSMATGKGA
+593 IDTTMSAATGKGA
-606 ILQKVTENFLR
+606 IFQKVTENFLR

-627 KYNQLIRGEG
+627 KYNQLIKGE
-637 KQYDLEGK
+637 LK
-645 EIKTK
+645 EA
-650 DSEKYKVNA
+650 EA
-659 DKRAREYALDIV
+659 DKRARQYALDIV

-688 GTSKTAGAYGQ
+688 GTSKTAGAAGQ

-721 SKDATIARQWDSPD
+721 SKDATIAKQWDSPD

-758 DFHTLMENDTVERIK
+758 DFHTLMENDTIERVK
-773 DLYDVANGEEDVKG
+773 DLYAVANGEEDVKG

-805 DFVELPDNALK
+805 DFIKLPDNELK
-816 DLIVG
+816 NLIVG

-839 TINVE
+839 TLNVE
-844 LSKQVTRNYKALQN
+844 VSKQVTRNYKALQN

-878 DIRQKEPLKR
+878 ELRQKEPLKR
-888 LFPDAGKKKKKKGK
+888 LFPDAGKRKKRKGK
-902 QVNIADKNQRELDK
+902 QVNIAEKNQTELDK
-916 LYRAMGI
+916 LYRAMGV

>member
-7 PIDTKI
+7 PIDTKT
-13 AKNLSSLRKL
+13 AEQLNNLRKL
-23 FDGKRIRDI
+23 FDGEKIIDI
-32 DGNEQFVGN
+32 DGNRQFVGS
-41 KISDTYK
+41 KIKETYMP
-48 STSTEFGRKMFDEI
+48 TSKEFGRKMFDEI

-67 YKPAVDNFNGFTDG
+67 YKPAVDSFNGFTDA

-132 TNYESTQYSHYIGS
+132 TNYERTQYSHYIGA
-146 NIAISRFLRTAIL
+146 NIAMSKFLRTAII
-159 AKKGQSKY
+159 AKGGQSKFR
-167 YPGIKSAKQLEKF
+167 PGIKTAKQLEIF

-186 ELGNPKSSESLARVQ
+186 ELANPKSNESVDRVQ
-201 EINNELLTIY
+201 KIRDEMFKLFET
-211 ESEGGKVFNDFRDY
+211 EGGEIINEFREY
-225 LGTAPT
+225 LETSPT
-231 KIGGREK
+231 KIGREK
-238 IGEDN
+238 IAEDAV
-243 LGNPIWKD
+243 GKPIYRD
-251 KTRVLKT
+251 KTRVLRT
-258 IGEPGEEKLVPF
+258 TDDGKLVPF
-270 DNNIELAGKIA
+270 SNNVELAGQVA

-286 RMGKVMINGLTQH
+286 KMGKVMVNGLGQH
-299 KKVVRLAFLNSLS
+299 KKVVRLAFLNSTS
-312 NDALTGRVGQRVK
+312 PDALIGKVGERVK
-325 KYEENIKENI
+325 KYEEKINENIK
-335 EAIEEGMKGGEYFPH
+335 AINEGIKGGDYYPH
-350 YLLEA
+350 YLMES
-355 FTNIEKIMSQKRG
+355 FMKIEKIMEQDRG
-368 TLIDN
+368 ALINDYE
-373 ANKNLTKLEDIL
+373 KNLTSLENIV
-385 SNVRKNLG
+385 SNVRTNLG
-393 TPKAARHRKKE
+393 TPKSAKHRKNQ
-404 PYDNYMKNPLSVLRK
+404 PYDDYMKNPLGALRK

-425 NFNRVNYI
+425 NFNRVNYV

-453 LRKYINDVFTLAEKG
+453 LRKYVDDIFTLAEKG
-468 YQDRPAWVNKTV
+468 YTERPAWVNKTV

-500 RNTMSG
+500 RNTVSG

-518 VNYLREWNRPENDTI
+518 TKYLMEWNRPENDAV
-533 RKNIQAVEQ
+533 RKKIESVEE

-563 EGVRVSDVD
+563 EGVRVRDVD
-572 IIAGRDGIPQL
+572 IVVGRDGNPQL
-583 SYKDGKVWKA
+583 SYRDGNVWKA
-593 IDNSMSMATGKGA
+593 IDTTMSAATGKGA
-606 ILQKVTENFLR
+606 IFQKVTENFLR

-627 KYNQLIRGEG
+627 KYNQLIKGE
-637 KQYDLEGK
+637 LK
-645 EIKTK
+645 EA
-650 DSEKYKVNA
+650 EA
-659 DKRAREYALDIV
+659 DKRARQYALDIV

-688 GTSKTAGAYGQ
+688 GTSKTAGAAGQ

-721 SKDATIARQWDSPD
+721 SKDATIAKQWDSPD

-758 DFHTLMENDTVERIK
+758 DFHTLMENDTIERVK
-773 DLYDVANGEEDVKG
+773 DLYAVANGEEDVKG

-805 DFVELPDNALK
+805 DFIELPDNELK
-816 DLIVG
+816 NLIVG

-839 TINVE
+839 TLNVE
-844 LSKQVTRNYKALQN
+844 VSKQVTRNYKALQN

-878 DIRQKEPLKR
+878 ELRQKEPLKR
-888 LFPDAGKKKKKKGK
+888 LFPDAGKRKKRKGK
-902 QVNIADKNQRELDK
+902 QVNIAEKNQTELDK
-916 LYRAMGI
+916 LYRAMGV